1 MAKINVD
8 YYQSKYFTFNKPV
21 QWKGLTLHPIKVK
34 DWLEFASCCVV
45 LDLNKNETDNIEI
58 IQMNYLKWL
67 IIMSLTE
74 DENGEL
80 GFGDYVMPKLYRILV
95 LCFSV
100 DDIEVSLDEE
110 YRAFIRIGKV
120 KLSPKDF
127 DEFRI
132 LVMYQ
137 NLSEY
142 EEKKI
147 IDSDLQKAIDD
158 YNDLVNRDIEIPS
171 LERQIVVLAN
181 ERHVMEETIFEMPYR
196 KFKMALDEIIGK
208 LDYQINKTAERS
220 GMVEFKQPIDHWI
233 YKAKKN
239 KNAVIGA
246 VDYSELESKIK

>member
-1 MAKINVD
+1 MGKIDID
-8 YYQSKYFTFNKPV
+8 YYQSNYFTFNKPV

-45 LDLNKNETDNIEI
+45 LDLNKNDTEDIEI

-80 GFGDYVMPKLYRILV
+80 SFGGYILPKLYRILV
-95 LCFSV
+95 LCFNEE
-100 DDIEVSLDEE
+100 DIEVSLDED
-110 YRAFIRIGKV
+110 YKAFVRIGKV
-120 KLSPKDF
+120 ILNPKDF
-127 DEFRI
+127 DEFRV

-147 IDSDLQKAIDD
+147 IDSDLQQAIDD
-158 YNDLVNRDIEIPS
+158 YNELATKNIEIPT
-171 LERQIVVLAN
+171 LERQIVILAN
-181 ERHVMEETIFEMPYR
+181 ERHTMEETIFEMPYR
-196 KFKMALDEIIGK
+196 KFKMALDEVVGK
-208 LDYQINKTAERS
+208 LDYQINKTAETS
-220 GMVEFKQPIDHWI
+220 GMVTFKQPIDHWI

-239 KNAVIGA
+239 KNAVVGA
-246 VDYSELESKIK
+246 IDYETFKNKIQ